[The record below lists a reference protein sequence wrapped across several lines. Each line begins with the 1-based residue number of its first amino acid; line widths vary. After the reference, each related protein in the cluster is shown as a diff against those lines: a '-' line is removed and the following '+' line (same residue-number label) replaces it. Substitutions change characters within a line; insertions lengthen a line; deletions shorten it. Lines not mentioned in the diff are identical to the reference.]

1 VEDEFIGAV
10 TVANQP
16 NFNVVSFPINPG
28 QAATFPWLSKEAA
41 QWEKYTF
48 EMLEFYYKREVSEF
62 ATAGQQGKVILSVDY
77 DASDAPPSSK
87 QQMEDTDPH
96 VDNMPCENNKLR
108 LNRRDMHGLVN
119 LPKFVRIGGLP
130 GSSDIKNYD
139 VGNLFVATQGVPS
152 NTEVGELRVRYR
164 VRFEIPVLES
174 VVTAPAN
181 NQVSFLQGVSAPLSG
196 VSTVIPFGT
205 TVYNGVNVVN
215 TAGQMVLPAGN
226 YNMETV
232 ISAAGT
238 VITQVILDIF
248 KNGAALNPGFA
259 SIFVVGAGA
268 AVADTNLSKIA
279 FIQSNG
285 TDAYTVLASVTA
297 TGTPG
302 ILGQVRFTAI

>member
-139 VGNLFVATQGVPS
+139 VGNLFVATQGIPS

-174 VVTAPAN
+174 VTTAPAN
-181 NQVSFLQGVSAPLSG
+181 NQVAFLSSVSAPTSG
-196 VSTVIPFGT
+196 VPTVVPLGT
-205 TVYNGVNVVN
+205 INYNGVNLVN
-215 TAGQMVLPAGN
+215 NGGVIILPSGN
-226 YNMETV
+226 YTLDTTV
-232 ISAAGT
+232 EGT
-238 VITQVILDIF
+238 GTAVTSLVVDVL
-248 KNGAALNPGFA
+248 KNGATLGTFA
-259 SIFVVGAGA
+259 QAFAASAGA
-268 AVADTNLSKIA
+268 IVTNTTVPKMA

-285 TDAYTVLASVTA
+285 TDTYAISATLTA

-302 ILGQVRFTAI
+302 IVANARFTAI